1 MLKNKKRV
9 ILLGIII
16 IIGLIILF
24 IKFSNPKPEQQ
35 NPQDEILPKSEII
48 PTVDASVVVNLTSKN
63 KREVVLKINK
73 IPSGTTS
80 IEYELSYL
88 AKSPQSGP
96 QSDSALRGM
105 PNAAGD
111 LPKGVIGTIEVENE
125 NTIERKI
132 TLGTCSS
139 GKCVYDQ
146 GVEKIKVSLKFSG
159 GYGSRLFE
167 KEFEI

>member
-1 MLKNKKRV
+1 MLKNKKVLIFTVTV
-9 ILLGIII
+9 IA
-16 IIGLIILF
+16 IGLVVLF
-24 IKFSNPKPEQQ
+24 IQFNKPKPNPE

-48 PTVDASVVVNLTSKN
+48 PTVDASVVVDLTSKN

-88 AKSPQSGP
+88 AKSPQSG
-96 QSDSALRGM
+96 M
-105 PNAAGD
+105 PNAAGN
-111 LPKGVIGTIEVENE
+111 LPKGVIGAIEVENE
-125 NTIERKI
+125 NIIERKI

>member
-1 MLKNKKRV
+1 MITLLKNKIFFILTAIV
-9 ILLGIII
+9 IS
-16 IIGLIILF
+16 IGLVVLF
-24 IKFSNPKPEQQ
+24 VSFTKPTPTK
-35 NPQDEILPKSEII
+35 NNLQDEILPRSEII
-48 PTVDASVVVNLTSKN
+48 PTVDTSVEVDLTSKN
-63 KREVVLKINK
+63 NKEVVLKINK

-88 AKSPQSGP
+88 AKSPQSG
-96 QSDSALRGM
+96 M

-111 LPKGVIGTIEVENE
+111 LPKGVIGTMPIANE

-146 GVEKIKVSLKFSG
+146 GVERIKVSLKFSG